1 MNGARVRVG
10 VRVRVS
16 AFIIYVTLR
25 LLLTLYPSIRFE
37 PFAICDLVEAH
48 CWTAAVDEHYAGV
61 T

>member
-1 MNGARVRVG
+1 MNGARVRAR
-10 VRVRVS
+10 VRVR
-16 AFIIYVTLR
+16 AFIYVTLR
-25 LLLTLYPSIRFE
+25 LLLTLYPSIRFQ